1 MFKMVNIK
9 LKGKEQRSKKSR
21 NHDKLEEIL
30 GSFKYNVIPK
40 EDNGI

>member
-21 NHDKLEEIL
+21 EINKLEEIME
-30 GSFKYNVIPK
+30 SFKYNVIPK